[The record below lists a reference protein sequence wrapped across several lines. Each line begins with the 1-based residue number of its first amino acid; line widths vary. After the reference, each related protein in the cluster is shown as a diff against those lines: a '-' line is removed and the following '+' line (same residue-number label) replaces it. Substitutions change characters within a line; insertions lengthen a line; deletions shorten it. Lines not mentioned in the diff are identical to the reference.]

1 MKNIK
6 RIFALIGVIILAG
19 MYLITFILGLTA
31 SPATANMLM
40 AAIACTVI
48 IPCLIY
54 GMMLIA
60 NVLGNHRKPGRRED
74 MRESD
79 KCS

>member
-1 MKNIK
+1 MKKMK
-6 RIFALIGVIILAG
+6 RVLALAGAVILAG
-19 MYLITFILGLTA
+19 LYLIVLILGLTA
-31 SPATANMLM
+31 SPAAQNMLM

-60 NVLGNHRKPGRRED
+60 NVLGNHRASDQEED
-74 MRESD
+74 TQRSD
-79 KCS
+79 KS